1 MTELPLETRV
11 ATARYLL
18 TSYDP
23 AEYES
28 LPAEQRAELQEVIEF
43 LDGLQGWFAEGVTAD
58 A

>member
-1 MTELPLETRV
+1 MTELSLETRV

-18 TSYDP
+18 RSYDP

-28 LPAEQRAELQEVIEF
+28 LPAEQRAQLQEAIEF
-43 LDGLQGWFAEGVTAD
+43 LDGLQEWFARGVATD